1 MHNRLKLEEVN
12 MVLTFM
18 RKSETKALPVASP
31 PKSLMSV
38 REAAN
43 YCKVSTTT
51 IRRAIKSGHLQI
63 YRAGKQI
70 RIYEPDLVKYLSQ

>member
-1 MHNRLKLEEVN
+1 MKLEEMN
-12 MVLTFM
+12 MALVFV
-18 RKSETKALPVASP
+18 RKSETQARPMASP

-38 REAAN
+38 RDAAN
-43 YCKVSTTT
+43 YCKVSPQT

-70 RIYEPDLVKYLSQ
+70 RIYEPDLIKYLSQ

>member
-1 MHNRLKLEEVN
+1 MT
-12 MVLTFM
+12 LTFV
-18 RKSETKALPVASP
+18 RKPATPPPPVASP

-38 REAAN
+38 RDAAN
-43 YCKVSTTT
+43 YCKVSTQS

-70 RIYEPDLVKYLSQ
+70 RIYEPDLIKYLSR

>member
-1 MHNRLKLEEVN
+1 MALVF
-12 MVLTFM
+12 V
-18 RKSETKALPVASP
+18 RKSETKARPMASP

-38 REAAN
+38 RDAAK
-43 YCKVSTTT
+43 YCKVSTQT

-70 RIYEPDLVKYLSQ
+70 RIYEPDLIKYLSQ

>member
-1 MHNRLKLEEVN
+1 MALV
-12 MVLTFM
+12 FM
-18 RKSETKALPVASP
+18 RKSETNARRVASP

-38 REAAN
+38 RDAAN
-43 YCKVSTTT
+43 YCKVSTQT

-70 RIYEPDLVKYLSQ
+70 RIYEPDLIKYLSQ

>member
-1 MHNRLKLEEVN
+1 MALVF
-12 MVLTFM
+12 V
-18 RKSETKALPVASP
+18 RKPATPARPVASP

-38 REAAN
+38 RDAAN
-43 YCKVSTTT
+43 YCKVSTQT

-70 RIYEPDLVKYLSQ
+70 RIYEPDLIKYLSQ

>member
-1 MHNRLKLEEVN
+1 MN
-12 MVLTFM
+12 MPLTFV
-18 RKSETKALPVASP
+18 RKPATPAPPVASP

-38 REAAN
+38 RDAAN
-43 YCKVSTTT
+43 YCKVSTQT

-70 RIYEPDLVKYLSQ
+70 RIYEPDLIKYLSR

>member
-1 MHNRLKLEEVN
+1 MNVF
-12 MVLTFM
+12 V
-18 RKSETKALPVASP
+18 RKSETKARPVAGP

-38 REAAN
+38 RDAAN
-43 YCKVSTTT
+43 YCKVSTQT

-70 RIYEPDLVKYLSQ
+70 RICEPDLIKYLSQ